1 MLYKIFHSE
10 QIAQKEFAGN
20 IHLIWCKHISPIA
33 YLCILCAYNAINLM
47 NSLTI
52 IRVNS
57 IVVKLKPH
65 RVRITLW
72 WVNAL
77 TILIFKWTIPLR
89 TSCNHTMT
97 EEKKMVLSKQAVR
110 QKGAGAT
117 AFGVFLQNFWA
128 KDPPTPKASH
138 YQEMKLQLPPA
149 IGGEQHFEDALKCDR
164 VRQLP

>member
-1 MLYKIFHSE
+1 MLYKKFHRE
-10 QIAQKEFAGN
+10 QIAQKELAGKY
-20 IHLIWCKHISPIA
+20 LYSLPIS
-33 YLCILCAYNAINLM
+33 YLCICAYNAINLM

-57 IVVKLKPH
+57 IVVWQKPY
-65 RVRITLW
+65 RFGITSW

-77 TILIFKWTIPLR
+77 IILICKQTIPLR
-89 TSCNHTMT
+89 TSWNRTMT
-97 EEKKMVLSKQAVR
+97 EEKKDGLIKAGCQTK
-110 QKGAGAT
+110 KGAARRRLEFCV
-117 AFGVFLQNFWA
+117 AFLQTSEL
-128 KDPPTPKASH
+128 KIPPSPKASH